1 MRFVFVPRRE
11 REPLGMN
18 LFLLRWNRIEH
29 VMMLVHRML
38 RVLAALLVV
47 LSVGVCLD
55 AGTTR
60 IRAQGKQQETKIAG
74 TVCNVAGEGIVG
86 ATLWLQHDAD
96 TAALEVVTG
105 ADGKYEF
112 VVGGGGRYKLK
123 VMKDGF
129 RDAGVDPIQVNEG
142 GIKKVDV
149 ILEKEGAKAEAS
161 AGANSDS
168 NGSASSQASGKAMEF
183 SDEPNFAVAGVTDWS
198 NVGLHG
204 SDANVKTSETLVKE
218 TAALKAGAVTAANV
232 TAGAPSE
239 GDAHRLAGDGKE
251 KSGDPVAAVN
261 EYEKA
266 AKLEP
271 SEENYFAWG
280 TELLKHRAGVAT
292 VEVFK
297 KGVELHPKSARM
309 RAGLGA
315 AYYADGQFGEAAEL
329 MCEAA
334 DLNPADAAPYLFL
347 GKMEDA
353 SNDGFACS
361 EERLAE
367 FVNGERKNAQAN
379 YYYGLVLWKKG
390 RKEQNAEEIALA
402 EVFFR
407 RALAIDANFGEVYVQ
422 LGMLYNA
429 RGQKEP
435 SLLCFER
442 AVAVSPRLSAAH
454 YQLSLAYRRAGD
466 AEKADQQM
474 KVYDELKRAE
484 DAALEKQR
492 REMRQFVTILK
503 DGAAPAPK

>member
-1 MRFVFVPRRE
+1 
-11 REPLGMN
+11 MN
-18 LFLLRWNRIEH
+18 LFLQRGICRRLGVSLRR
-29 VMMLVHRML
+29 RTA
-38 RVLAALLVV
+38 RSLLV
-47 LSVGVCLD
+47 LLALVGTSACL
-55 AGTTR
+55 ARGALAR
-60 IRAQGKQQETKIAG
+60 GQAQANQGATKIEG
-74 TVCNVAGEGIVG
+74 KVCNAAGEGIAG
-86 ATLWLQHDAD
+86 ATLWLEHDAD

-112 VVGGGGRYKLK
+112 VVADGGRYKLK

-129 RDAGVDPIQVNEG
+129 RDAGVDAIELKAG
-142 GIKKVDV
+142 SSKKVDV
-149 ILEKEGAKAEAS
+149 ILEKEGTKA
-161 AGANSDS
+161 AGNPGEKSDS
-168 NGSASSQASGKAMEF
+168 NGKDGAQGSGKAMEF
-183 SDEPNFAVAGVTDWS
+183 SDEPTFTVAGVTDWS
-198 NVGLHG
+198 NAGLHG
-204 SDANVKTSETLVKE
+204 SDANVRTSEALVKD
-218 TAALKAGAVTAANV
+218 TAALKARAGTSAAVTAS
-232 TAGAPSE
+232 APSE
-239 GDAHRLAGDGKE
+239 ADAHRLAGDAKE

-266 AKLEP
+266 VKLEP

-280 TELLKHRAGVAT
+280 TELLTHRGGVAT

-297 KGVELHPKSARM
+297 KGVEAHPKSARM

-334 DLNPADAAPYLFL
+334 DLNPEDSSPYLFL

-353 SNDGFACS
+353 SNDGFTCS

-367 FVNGERKNAQAN
+367 FVNREGKNAQAN

-390 RKEQNAEEIALA
+390 RKEQNAQEIALA

-442 AVAVSPRLSAAH
+442 AVAVSPQLSAAH
-454 YQLSLAYRRAGD
+454 YQLSLAYRRAGED
-466 AEKADQQM
+466 AKAEQEL

-484 DAALEKQR
+484 DVELEKQR
-492 REMRQFVTILK
+492 KEMRQFVTIMK
-503 DGAAPAPK
+503 DGAAPAQEK

>member
-1 MRFVFVPRRE
+1 
-11 REPLGMN
+11 MN
-18 LFLLRWNRIEH
+18 LRRRI
-29 VMMLVHRML
+29 VRS
-38 RVLAALLVV
+38 LLV
-47 LSVGVCLD
+47 LL
-55 AGTTR
+55 A
-60 IRAQGKQQETKIAG
+60 IAG
-74 TVCNVAGEGIVG
+74 TIECVNAGGVPAQSQAQVNQGATKIEGKVCNTAGEGIAG
-86 ATLWLQHDAD
+86 ATLWLEHEAD

-112 VVGGGGRYKLK
+112 VVADGGRYKLK

-129 RDAGVDPIQVNEG
+129 RDAGVDAIELKAG
-142 GIKKVDV
+142 SSKKVDV
-149 ILEKEGAKAEAS
+149 ILEKEGGKAEAS
-161 AGANSDS
+161 AKTDS
-168 NGSASSQASGKAMEF
+168 NGKDGTQGSGKTIEF
-183 SDEPNFAVAGVTDWS
+183 SDEPNFTVAGVTDWS
-198 NVGLHG
+198 NEGLHG
-204 SDANVKTSETLVKE
+204 SDANVRTSETLVKE
-218 TAALKAGAVTAANV
+218 TAALKAGAGATSTVTV
-232 TAGAPSE
+232 GSPSE
-239 GDAHRLAGDGKE
+239 ADAYRLAGDRKE
-251 KSGDPVAAVN
+251 KNGDPVAAVN

-266 AKLEP
+266 VKLEP

-280 TELLKHRAGVAT
+280 TELLRHRAGVAT

-297 KGVELHPKSARM
+297 KGVEAHPKSARM

-334 DLNPADAAPYLFL
+334 DLNPEDPTPYLFL
-347 GKMEDA
+347 GKMESA

-367 FVNGERKNAQAN
+367 FVNRERTNAQAN

-390 RKEQNAEEIALA
+390 RKEQNAQEIALA

-407 RALAIDANFGEVYVQ
+407 RALAIDANFAEVYVQ

-442 AVAVSPRLSAAH
+442 AVAVSPQLSAAH
-454 YQLSLAYRRAGD
+454 YQLSLAYRRAGEK
-466 AEKADQQM
+466 AKADQEM

-484 DAALEKQR
+484 DVELEKER
-492 REMRQFVTILK
+492 KEMRQFVTILK
-503 DGAAPAPK
+503 DGKKDAAPR

>member
-1 MRFVFVPRRE
+1 MGTNLRRRIVRSLIAMVVMVGAVVCADAHDVP
-11 REPLGMN
+11 GQ
-18 LFLLRWNRIEH
+18 
-29 VMMLVHRML
+29 
-38 RVLAALLVV
+38 
-47 LSVGVCLD
+47 SV
-55 AGTTR
+55 
-60 IRAQGKQQETKIAG
+60 AQGQQKETKIEG
-74 TVCNVAGEGIVG
+74 KVCNVAGEGIAG
-86 ATLWLQHDAD
+86 ATLWLEHDAD

-112 VVGGGGRYKLK
+112 VLQGGGRYKLK

-129 RDAGVDPIQVNEG
+129 RDAGVDPIQVSEG
-142 GIKKVDV
+142 GSKKVDV
-149 ILEKEGAKAEAS
+149 ILEKEGANAD
-161 AGANSDS
+161 AGSGTKSDS
-168 NGSASSQASGKAMEF
+168 NQSAGTQGSGKAIEF
-183 SDEPNFAVAGVTDWS
+183 SDEPNFTVAGVTDWS

-204 SDANVKTSETLVKE
+204 SDANVRTSETLVKE
-218 TAALKAGAVTAANV
+218 TAALKAGTASAA
-232 TAGAPSE
+232 TATSGVPSE
-239 GDAHRLAGDGKE
+239 ADAHRLAGDAKE
-251 KSGDPVAAVN
+251 KSGEPVAAVN
-261 EYEKA
+261 EYEQA
-266 AKLEP
+266 VKLEP

-280 TELLKHRAGVAT
+280 TELLRHRAGVAT

-297 KGVELHPKSARM
+297 KGVEAHPKSARM

-353 SNDGFACS
+353 SNDGFVCS

-367 FVNGERKNAQAN
+367 FVNRERKNAPAN

-390 RKEQNAEEIALA
+390 RKDQNAQEIALA

-429 RGQKEP
+429 QGQREP

-442 AVAVSPRLSAAH
+442 AVAVSPQLSPAR

-466 AEKADQQM
+466 SAKADQQI
-474 KVYDELKRAE
+474 KAYDELKRAE
-484 DAALEKQR
+484 DAELEKQR

-503 DGAAPAPK
+503 DGQKSTTPR